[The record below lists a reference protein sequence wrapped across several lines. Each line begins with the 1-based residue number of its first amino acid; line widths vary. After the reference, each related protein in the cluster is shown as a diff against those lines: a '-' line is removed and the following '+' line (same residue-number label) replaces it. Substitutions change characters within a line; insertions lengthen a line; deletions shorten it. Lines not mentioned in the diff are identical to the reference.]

1 MALEL
6 TQLISDF
13 KSVGEAIDDTLT
25 RLDEFSGLVD
35 VISCH
40 VSPETTVDILSKK
53 EELFALFQRVRKLE
67 FAVAQVRQTVDAF
80 DHLVAAAETELNSTT
95 EGKIKNFL
103 KPFFK
108 KKSSVPSTPTD
119 TVPPIFSS
127 PPIFSTKDM
136 FATSP
141 PDS

>member
-1 MALEL
+1 MENEAEKL
-6 TQLISDF
+6 TKDYSNYLVVNVSDDL

-40 VSPETTVDILSKK
+40 VNPETSVDILSRK

-80 DHLVAAAETELNSTT
+80 DHLVATAETELNATT
-95 EGKIKNFL
+95 EGK
-103 KPFFK
+103 
-108 KKSSVPSTPTD
+108 
-119 TVPPIFSS
+119 
-127 PPIFSTKDM
+127 
-136 FATSP
+136 
-141 PDS
+141 

>member
-1 MALEL
+1 VVNV
-6 TQLISDF
+6 SDDL

-40 VSPETTVDILSKK
+40 VNPETSVDILSRK

-80 DHLVAAAETELNSTT
+80 DHLVDTAETELNATT

-103 KPFFK
+103 KPLFK
-108 KKSSVPSTPTD
+108 KKSSVPTTPTE
-119 TVPPIFSS
+119 TIAPIFSS

-136 FATSP
+136 FCNTP
-141 PDS
+141 PES